1 MSHVAKISIDVKS
14 LEDLEAAAK
23 ALGLRLERGAQTF
36 RSFQRGLKCDHKIT
50 DPGNPNAYEI
60 GVTKR
65 ADGKGFDLAFDEWA
79 GAGGMVEKIGQ
90 GAKKLRQ
97 EYSASVA
104 TSYYRRK
111 GFRVSRTTKE
121 DGRIVL
127 SAAK

>member
-14 LEDLEAAAK
+14 IEDLETAAA
-23 ALGLRLERGAQTF
+23 ALGLRLERGATTF
-36 RSFQRGLKCDHKIT
+36 RSYQSGLKCDHKIT
-50 DPGNPNAYEI
+50 DPANPGAYEI
-60 GVTKR
+60 GVNKR
-65 ADGKGFDLAFDEWA
+65 ADGKGFDLVFDEWG
-79 GAGGMVEKIGQ
+79 GAGGMVAKIGE
-90 GAKKLRQ
+90 GAHKLRQ

-111 GFRVSRTTKE
+111 GFRVSRTVKE